1 MFSWLSSSRLNDPW
15 PSKIW
20 LLRSRSELGLASDGI
35 SCVYLVVIVVV
46 TAIFYFRLISNYSLG
61 SYYDETEVLSDR
73 VLSLERRIGGGRTME
88 AKLDD

>member
-1 MFSWLSSSRLNDPW
+1 M
-15 PSKIW
+15 
-20 LLRSRSELGLASDGI
+20 
-35 SCVYLVVIVVV
+35 VV